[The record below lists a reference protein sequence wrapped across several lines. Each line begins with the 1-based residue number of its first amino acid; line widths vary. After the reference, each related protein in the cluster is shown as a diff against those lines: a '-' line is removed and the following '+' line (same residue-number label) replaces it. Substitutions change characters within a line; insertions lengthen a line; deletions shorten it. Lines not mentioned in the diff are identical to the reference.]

1 MELYVIRHADALPV
15 GQDGVGSDEER
26 PLSEAGRAV
35 CRPLAEA
42 LQRQHAHLA
51 KVVTSPLLRAK
62 QTAEGLLE
70 HWPAPAPELVVCNA
84 LRPGGKRR
92 KLTRFLRSFDA
103 EALAVVGH
111 NPDLSTYLAWLLGA
125 KDAQIELA
133 KAGVA
138 RVDLEG
144 GPGKGGGVLNWMVT
158 PEWYGALQIVR
169 G

>member
-70 HWPAPAPELVVCNA
+70 HWAEPKPELLLCEA
-84 LRPGGKRR
+84 LSPEGKDK
-92 KLTRFLRSFDA
+92 KLTRFIRGLDSERVT
-103 EALAVVGH
+103 LVGH
-111 NPDLSTYLAWLLGA
+111 MPDLAEFAAWLIGGKKAELH
-125 KDAQIELA
+125 LA
-133 KAGVA
+133 KAGA
-138 RVDLEG
+138 ALIQCEA
-144 GPGKGGGVLNWMVT
+144 GPSKGGGVLTWLVT
-158 PEWYGALQIVR
+158 PQWW
-169 G
+169 